1 MSITIL
7 VVAGLAALFVVG
19 VLAFVFIRANQVNL
33 TETGDEKP
41 EWMRQTPPPE
51 TLAATR
57 ADDEG
62 FQVFD
67 HDPGEQMASPFAE
80 QIEDILRA
88 RLQAHP
94 ELSHY
99 EVDFGTNADSGLEIW
114 VNGQKF
120 GSIDDLPTDL
130 RQVLQQA
137 VDSWNKHSS

>member
-1 MSITIL
+1 MSLTIIL
-7 VVAGLAALFVVG
+7 VAGIAALVVIG
-19 VLAFVFIRANQVNL
+19 AVALVFIRANNVNL

-51 TLAATR
+51 TISATQ
-57 ADDEG
+57 ADGEG

-67 HDPGEQMASPFAE
+67 HDPGEELASPFAE
-80 QIEDILRA
+80 QIEDILHA

-99 EVDFGTNADSGLEIW
+99 DVDLGTARDGGLQIS

-120 GSIDDLPTDL
+120 SSVDDLPDDGL
-130 RQVLQQA
+130 RQIFQEA
-137 VDSWNKHSS
+137 IDSWNKN

>member
-1 MSITIL
+1 MSLTIL
-7 VVAGLAALFVVG
+7 LVAGIAALVVIG
-19 VLAFVFIRANQVNL
+19 AVALVFIRANNVNL
-33 TETGDEKP
+33 TETGNEKP

-51 TLAATR
+51 TISATQ
-57 ADDEG
+57 ADGEG

-67 HDPGEQMASPFAE
+67 HDPGEELASPFAE

-99 EVDFGTNADSGLEIW
+99 DVDLGTAGDGSLEIL

-120 GSIDDLPTDL
+120 SSVDDLPDDGL
-130 RQVLQQA
+130 RQVFQEA
-137 VDSWNKHSS
+137 IDSWNKN